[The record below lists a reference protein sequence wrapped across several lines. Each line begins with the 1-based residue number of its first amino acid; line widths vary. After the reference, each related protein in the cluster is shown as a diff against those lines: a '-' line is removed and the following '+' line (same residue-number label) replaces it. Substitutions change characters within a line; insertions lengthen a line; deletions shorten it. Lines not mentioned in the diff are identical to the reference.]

1 MTSAYPARGYS
12 QAAAWT
18 RTGRRLSA
26 RDGSR
31 WRSPA
36 GDYPAGGKGT
46 GRDMAGSD
54 AKDRIIYPL
63 EKRVVNPI
71 VLLAWDL
78 GFPTPGDALLETT
91 GRRTGQPR
99 RTPVCDGL
107 DGDTF
112 WLVAQRGHGADWVR
126 TIAPNPPA
134 PVKFRSGSRVGWPAP

>member
-36 GDYPAGGKGT
+36 GDHPAARKGT
-46 GRDMAGSD
+46 GPDMAGSD

-91 GRRTGQPR
+91 ERRTGHPPHPTVR
-99 RTPVCDGL
+99 DAPDGAS
-107 DGDTF
+107 F
-112 WLVAQRGHGADWVR
+112 YLVA
-126 TIAPNPPA
+126 
-134 PVKFRSGSRVGWPAP
+134 